1 MIKPTP
7 FKIGVVTVL
16 LLHLI
21 FLAVGWWLAGQ
32 DGGTSAQSV
41 VTSPT
46 DNLLRGKGPL
56 EASFCGPPA
65 QPSPAPPMDSPFG
78 VHLFSTTALGVIR
91 PLPGVFAVADH
102 LGLPEALLEKAADKA
117 KNEGAYE
124 DVQSVG
130 ILLEEFLRAFGAMPT
145 GELNDE
151 IVRRLQGENPKGIAV
166 LPKTHPAINA
176 QGELIDRWGTPYR
189 FHPES
194 SWETTIRSAGPD
206 KIMWSSDDILSESSS
221 TDLVQK

>member
-1 MIKPTP
+1 MTKSTH
-7 FKIGVVTVL
+7 FKARVAVVL
-16 LLHLI
+16 LLHVVLI
-21 FLAVGWWLAGQ
+21 MLGWWLAGQ
-32 DGGTSAQSV
+32 QDSAGPRAAI
-41 VTSPT
+41 TSPSE
-46 DNLLRGKGPL
+46 NAQWGRGPYDP
-56 EASFCGPPA
+56 SFCGPPA
-65 QPSPAPPMDSPFG
+65 KPHPAPPMDSPFG

-91 PLPGVFAVADH
+91 PVPGVLAIADD
-102 LGLPEALLEKAADKA
+102 LGLPVAITEKSAIKP

-130 ILLEEFLRAFGAMPT
+130 ILLEEFRRAFGAMPT

-151 IVRRLQGENPKGIAV
+151 IVRRLQGGNPKGIAV

-206 KIMWSSDDILSESSS
+206 KKMWSSDDILSESSS